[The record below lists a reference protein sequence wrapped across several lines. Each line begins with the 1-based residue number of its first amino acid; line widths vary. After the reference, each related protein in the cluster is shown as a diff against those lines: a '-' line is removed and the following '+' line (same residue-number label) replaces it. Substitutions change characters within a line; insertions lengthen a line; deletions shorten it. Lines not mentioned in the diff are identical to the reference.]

1 MLKFSRF
8 ASLDEKR
15 LFVQQADLKPRKGT
29 PYITVKSGID
39 AGVTTNGYCQFYR
52 IQPVWKKRIKIGVT
66 VKTDV
71 GERASIMCENQL
83 RGLDAVCH
91 TELEKTTID
100 VIYEGAFD

>member
-1 MLKFSRF
+1 M
-8 ASLDEKR
+8 
-15 LFVQQADLKPRKGT
+15 V
-29 PYITVKSGID
+29 TVILQNP
-39 AGVTTNGYCQFYR
+39 ACL
-52 IQPVWKKRIKIGVT
+52 KKRIKLVLT

-100 VIYEGAFD
+100 VIYEGL